1 VPIIGVVVMA
11 GVTFVQ
17 PLLGRVLERKNP
29 ILWLISLALISAIA
43 SLGLVFADGAGIWLY
58 VFVALWGAS
67 ALTTDPLYGGLAYAA
82 LTDESVFD
90 VARNP
95 RFSWRCRNHS
105 PAFDGH
111 GH

>member
-1 VPIIGVVVMA
+1 MQADFVPIIGVVVMA

-58 VFVALWGAS
+58 VFVALWGR
-67 ALTTDPLYGGLAYAA
+67 LL
-82 LTDESVFD
+82 
-90 VARNP
+90 
-95 RFSWRCRNHS
+95 
-105 PAFDGH
+105 
-111 GH
+111 